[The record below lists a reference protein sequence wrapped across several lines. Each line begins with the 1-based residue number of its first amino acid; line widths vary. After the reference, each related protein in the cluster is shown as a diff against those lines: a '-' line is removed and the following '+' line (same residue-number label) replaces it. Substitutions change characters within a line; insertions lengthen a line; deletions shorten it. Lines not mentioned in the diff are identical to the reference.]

1 MKRTLAAILGLVAL
15 ATLIVV
21 SFAFAQAPIKV
32 RIGFNPTQNSDQLR
46 PAAQAIADF
55 IEKEFKGTVEVEIFI
70 PTEYRGLIEAMR
82 GGNLDFAFYPPDGYV
97 IAHRD
102 VGAQVLL
109 KSVRGKSPFYWS
121 AIIVRKDSGIKNVKQ
136 LEGKTIAWV
145 DKNSA
150 AGYVFPRAALVT
162 AGLDPDKLFSKQIFA
177 GKHDSAVLAVLN
189 KSVDAAATF
198 ANDDKNKSGAWTQFL
213 KPEEAAQL
221 TAIFYSKPIPGDTF
235 SVSKQ
240 FQEKYPSLTKGI
252 AAAIQRIKSPSS
264 KLLLDLYRIDY
275 MIPAKDSDYDVVREA
290 RKVAGQ
296 D

>member
-1 MKRTLAAILGLVAL
+1 MKRYLLLLLAVLGLSL
-15 ATLIVV
+15 
-21 SFAFAQAPIKV
+21 AFAQTPVKV

-46 PAAQAIADF
+46 PAAQAIADY
-55 IEKEFKGTVEVEIFI
+55 IEKEFKGTVEVEVFI

-82 GGNLDFAFYPPDGYV
+82 GGNLDFAFFPPDGYV
-97 IAHRD
+97 IAHQD
-102 VGAQVLL
+102 VGAEVLL
-109 KSVRGKSPFYWS
+109 KSVRGTSPYYWS
-121 AIIVRKDSGIKNVKQ
+121 AIIVRKDSGIKNVQQ

-150 AGYVFPRAALVT
+150 AGYVFPRAALVG
-162 AGLDPDKLFSKQIFA
+162 AKLDPDKLFSKQVFA

-221 TAIFYSKPIPGDTF
+221 TAIFYSRPIPGDTF

-240 FQEKYPSLTKGI
+240 FLAKYPNLARGI
-252 AAAIQRIKSPSS
+252 AAAIQRIRTPQS
-264 KLLLDLYRIDY
+264 KLLMDLYRIDY
-275 MIPAKDSDYDVVREA
+275 MIPAKDADYDVVREA

-296 D
+296 

>member
-1 MKRTLAAILGLVAL
+1 MKRYLLLLFAVLGLSL
-15 ATLIVV
+15 
-21 SFAFAQAPIKV
+21 AFAQTPVKV

-46 PAAQAIADF
+46 PAAQAIADY
-55 IEKEFKGTVEVEIFI
+55 IEKEFKGTVEVEVFI

-82 GGNLDFAFYPPDGYV
+82 GGNLDFAFFPPDGYV
-97 IAHRD
+97 IAHQD
-102 VGAQVLL
+102 VGAEVLL
-109 KSVRGKSPFYWS
+109 KSVRGNSPYYWS
-121 AIIVRKDSGIKNVKQ
+121 AIVVRKDSGIKNVRQ

-150 AGYVFPRAALVT
+150 AGYVFPRAALIA
-162 AGLDPDKLFSKQIFA
+162 AGLDPDKLFSKQVFA

-240 FQEKYPSLTKGI
+240 FLTKYPNLARGI
-252 AAAIQRIKSPSS
+252 AAAIQRIRTPKS
-264 KLLLDLYRIDY
+264 KLLMDLYRIDY

-296 D
+296 